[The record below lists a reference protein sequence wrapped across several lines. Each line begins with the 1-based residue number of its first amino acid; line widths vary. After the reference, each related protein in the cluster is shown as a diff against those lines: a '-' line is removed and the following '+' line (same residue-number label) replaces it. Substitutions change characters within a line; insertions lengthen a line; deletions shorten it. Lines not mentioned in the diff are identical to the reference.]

1 MYIYIC
7 AKLLNMDVL
16 YKLISSYRHLLLSS
30 FPTWCFR
37 LSIYLHFLS
46 CPAEIV
52 ILPLTPPHVLCRG
65 FLNPIKLSFQMSLKP
80 NSSIHFNVIILA
92 DPLSPQVQIISKA
105 TK

>member
-52 ILPLTPPHVLCRG
+52 ILPLTPPDVLCRG
-65 FLNPIKLSFQMSLKP
+65 FPNPIKLSFQVSLKP